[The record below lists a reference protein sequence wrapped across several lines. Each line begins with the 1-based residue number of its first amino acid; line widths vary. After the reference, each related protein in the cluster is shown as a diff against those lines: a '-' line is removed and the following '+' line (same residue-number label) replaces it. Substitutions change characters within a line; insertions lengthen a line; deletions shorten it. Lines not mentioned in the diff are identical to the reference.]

1 VVTIIYKGKKYKHRS
16 ESLKLA
22 QKRLIEFQIEIQNIK
37 DLEIQTHN
45 NMPIIK
51 NKHCVAIITLQNK
64 KMR

>member
-1 VVTIIYKGKKYKHRS
+1 MTIIYKGKKYTHSS
-16 ESLKLA
+16 ESLELA

-45 NMPIIK
+45 NMPIIR
-51 NKHCVAIITLQNK
+51 NKDGVAIITLKNK